1 MSELHDRAV
10 KLIREDRVPESA
22 LVDLLTEFDDFDHE
36 QELLV
41 ALRSRREPAL
51 DVEHWT
57 QLGGGCSAVAIIL
70 RRGGSPVKF
79 NNVPTGETH
88 ATRYLMVTWDA
99 EWVVCLYDDSTEIA
113 ELHDGLRLDTRGIGQ
128 YQMGAL
134 AHSIAAFAAAFA

>member
-1 MSELHDRAV
+1 M
-10 KLIREDRVPESA
+10 IREDRIPESA
-22 LVDLLTEFDDFDHE
+22 LVDLLAEFDEYDHE
-36 QELLV
+36 RELLC
-41 ALRSRREPAL
+41 ALRARRDPQL

-70 RRGGSPVKF
+70 RRGGTPVYVNQVK
-79 NNVPTGETH
+79 TEQTH